1 MVPHAK
7 RLPSSDL
14 ALDRWLAEAVEKL
27 SSSPSARAAARE
39 WLTTYDRARET
50 GNAHAE
56 ACDEADVA
64 YRQVIELSRQT
75 GTALETRWRA
85 A

>member
-1 MVPHAK
+1 MVPHAT
-7 RLPSSDL
+7 RLLSDDL
-14 ALDRWLAEAVEKL
+14 ALVRWLAEAVAQL
-27 SSSPSARAAARE
+27 SSSPCARAAARA
-39 WLTTYDRARET
+39 WLTTYDQPRET

-64 YRQVIELSRQT
+64 YRQLIGLSRQT
-75 GTALETRWRA
+75 ATAFEARSRA

>member
-1 MVPHAK
+1 MVPHAT
-7 RLPSSDL
+7 RLLSDDL
-14 ALDRWLAEAVEKL
+14 ALDRWLAEAVAKL
-27 SSSPSARAAARE
+27 SSSPSARAAARA
-39 WLTTYDRARET
+39 WLTTYDQARET

-64 YRQVIELSRQT
+64 YRRLIGLSRQT
-75 GTALETRWRA
+75 ATTLEARWRA